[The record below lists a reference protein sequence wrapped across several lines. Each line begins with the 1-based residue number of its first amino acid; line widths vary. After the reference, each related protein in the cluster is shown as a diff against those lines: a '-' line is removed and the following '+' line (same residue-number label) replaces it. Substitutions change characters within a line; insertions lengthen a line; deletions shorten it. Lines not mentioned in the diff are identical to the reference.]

1 VLARLKTILFY
12 FLYWLIFFEIGR
24 VLFFI
29 INHDQSTV
37 FKTAVLL
44 QSMVHGLWL
53 DASVAG
59 YFTLLYCLVHLVS
72 LFLTKWIEKTF
83 KIIHYFLL
91 AISCLALISNAVLYT
106 YWSVPLDVNA
116 IKYLKDPGEAAA
128 SINWLHMIL
137 PVLAGL
143 VLFVLFKFLYNKLQ
157 LGHFAKPVFSKP
169 KQVAYAGMLMVL
181 AAICIVPIRGGLGI
195 VPVNLSFVFFHKDIF
210 PNHAAY
216 NPVWNVLYSWA
227 ESSKQNSYS
236 FMEEQLAD
244 EKFSSLYKNQGKDS
258 IRNQWL
264 NASKPNVIV
273 VVLESYLSKLV
284 NLKYEGQEVTPY
296 FNQLS
301 REGIYFSNLYASGD
315 RSDKGLISMFSGFP
329 AMPKSSIA
337 QFPEK
342 FSKLPS
348 LFKDFSNAGYST
360 AFYYGGNLDFANL
373 RSYFISAGAQN
384 ITTGDMVKGKPGKG
398 KWGVHDEFMFNELL
412 NGLKGVK
419 KPFFSSLFTLSNHEP
434 FDIPGKFY
442 FGKRNGDEE
451 YMSSAYYTDQ
461 CLKKFMEDFRKTNLW
476 QNTLV
481 VLVADHGVNRL
492 GIKEMF
498 DPEKFH
504 IPMIWT
510 GGAVKKSELVDKIC
524 SQTDVPTLILSQCNV
539 KAQLPYPYSKA
550 IDQPNSN
557 SFATYFCN
565 DGIGFV
571 NKNCTAIFDN
581 VTLKYH
587 FKFCQNDSVG
597 SYGKAYLQVLSRE
610 FR

>member
-1 VLARLKTILFY
+1 VLARLKTILTY

-24 VLFFI
+24 LLFFV
-29 INHDQSTV
+29 INVEQSSI
-37 FKTAVLL
+37 FKSKVLL
-44 QSMVHGLWL
+44 QSFFHGLWL

-59 YFTLLYCLVHLVS
+59 YFTLLFCLLNLSSIFTNVWL
-72 LFLTKWIEKTF
+72 EKLF
-83 KIIHYFLL
+83 KIIHLFLL
-91 AISCLALISNAVLYT
+91 ALSCLAIVSNAVIYT
-106 YWSVPLDVNA
+106 YWSVPLDINA
-116 IKYLKDPGEAAA
+116 IKYLKNPSEAAA

-137 PVLAGL
+137 PLLAGVL
-143 VLFVLFKFLYNKLQ
+143 LFVLFKFIATKLNF
-157 LGHFAKPVFSKP
+157 GSFSKP
-169 KQVAYAGMLMVL
+169 IFNKSKQFINVALLSILSAL
-181 AAICIVPIRGGLGI
+181 CIIPIRGGLGI
-195 VPVNLSFVFFHKDIF
+195 VPVNLSFVFFHKDIY

-227 ESSKQNSYS
+227 ESSNQNNYN
-236 FMEEQLAD
+236 FMDERLAD
-244 EKFSSLYKNQGKDS
+244 KKFYSLYALSGKDS
-258 IRNQWL
+258 VQAKWL
-264 NASKPNVIV
+264 SQQKPNVIV
-273 VVLESYLSKLV
+273 VVLESYLAKLV
-284 NLKYEGQEVTPY
+284 NLKYKGEEVTPY

-301 REGIYFSNLYASGD
+301 REGIFFSNLYASGD

-329 AMPKSSIA
+329 AMPKASIA

-348 LFKDFSNAGYST
+348 LFKDFSKAGYSST
-360 AFYYGGNLDFANL
+360 FYYGGNLDFANL
-373 RSYFISAGAQN
+373 RSYFISAGAQT
-384 ITTGDMVKGKPGKG
+384 IVSGESVSGKLDRG
-398 KWGVHDEFMFNELL
+398 KWGVHDEYMFEELL
-412 NGLKGVK
+412 TGLKDVK

-434 FDIPGKFY
+434 FDIPGEFH
-442 FGKRNGDEE
+442 FGKHSGNEE

-461 CLKKFMEDFRKTNLW
+461 SLKNFLEAFRNTDLW
-476 QNTLV
+476 KNTLV

-510 GGAVKKSELVDKIC
+510 GGAVKKAIVVDKIC
-524 SQTDVPTLILSQCNV
+524 SQTDIPTLILSQCNV
-539 KAQLPYPYSKA
+539 SAQVPYPYSKP
-550 IDQPNSN
+550 IDQTNSP

-571 NKNCTAIFDN
+571 NQNCTLIYDN
-581 VTLKYH
+581 VTHKYH
-587 FKFCQNDSVG
+587 VRFCQNDSIG